1 MSGIVGI
8 RQAMFCKKG
17 SLASPTEIIAMGLGD
32 EASLEITEQPIKG
45 YQDEDLPHETNFKA
59 MFKTYQPTVTKIVNL
74 LLVHGV
80 AGGVDAQFVGEK
92 AYLSSVYTGVYD
104 FSGANFLG
112 LDFEIALTMRSRY
125 IQMTGEASLP
135 NEVALMI
142 LQSSIT
148 NTPKDLNALSLGHR
162 GKNLADYK
170 HPFYGSAQSPA
181 GTLLCNGEEI
191 VDRSLIIRSE
201 GSKLQYNR
209 TRINYARVLLELT
222 IDKNRSY
229 QLIEYLTKDRKA
241 SVKLEEK
248 NSVSAVETWEFG
260 EGVLFRKHE
269 MPISKDDTFIKLTY
283 EKKIPL
289 YDFGYDVPNNKISV
303 SQAV

>member
-17 SLASPTEIIAMGLGD
+17 SFASPSEIIAMGLGD

-59 MFKTYQPTVTKIVNL
+59 NFKTYQPTVTKIVNL
-74 LLVHGV
+74 ILVHGV
-80 AGGVDAQFVGEK
+80 NGGVDAQFVGEK
-92 AYLSSVYTGVYD
+92 AFLGNVYTGVYD

-112 LDFEIALTMRSRY
+112 LDFEIGLTMRSRY
-125 IQMTGEASLP
+125 LQVTGEASLP
-135 NEVALMI
+135 NEVALML

-148 NTPKDLNALSLGHR
+148 NTPKDLNALGLGHR
-162 GKNLADYK
+162 GKNINDYK
-170 HPFYGSAQSPA
+170 HPFFGSAQSPA

-191 VDRSLIIRSE
+191 VDRSLVIKSE

-209 TRINYARVLLELT
+209 TKINYARVVLEIT
-222 IDKNRSY
+222 IDKNRSW

-241 SVKLEEK
+241 SIRLEEK
-248 NSVSAVETWEFG
+248 NSISAVETWEFG
-260 EGVLFRKHE
+260 EGVLYRKHE
-269 MPISKDDTFIKLTY
+269 MPISKDDSFIKLTF

-289 YDFGYDVPNNKISV
+289 YDFGYDIPTNKISV
-303 SQAV
+303 TQTV